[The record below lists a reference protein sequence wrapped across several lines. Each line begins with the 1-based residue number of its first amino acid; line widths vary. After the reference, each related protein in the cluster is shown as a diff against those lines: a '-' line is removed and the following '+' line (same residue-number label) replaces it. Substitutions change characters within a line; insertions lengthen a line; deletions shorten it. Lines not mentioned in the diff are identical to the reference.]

1 MGELTS
7 SYETAGRPRLGVF
20 DGIGQRI
27 AEDSAKQQRIARSC
41 TRFAWLAF
49 NLRKRSVIS
58 VYERPAARSEIRKS
72 ARDATARRVVTASA
86 AKLKFR
92 PHLHQSED

>member
-1 MGELTS
+1 VYLMALVSGS
-7 SYETAGRPRLGVF
+7 R
-20 DGIGQRI
+20 RI
-27 AEDSAKQQRIARSC
+27 ALSSSGLLDPAHVSHGLPS
-41 TRFAWLAF
+41 

-58 VYERPAARSEIRKS
+58 VYERPAARSEIRK